1 MVNEKY
7 SVAEYERRFLL
18 SDVPAGL
25 SNPRQISDPNIDGTR
40 LRVRSVETPEGLV
53 LQRKLGH
60 RRRVAEEDPTVIWH
74 TSLYLNEAEYEML
87 SSLPGRTLTKTR
99 WTVDA
104 DGGSSSVDVFGG
116 VLVGLVML
124 EVDLAHIDGLNAFT
138 APSWAG
144 PDVTHNETSTA
155 GPLARLSADEL
166 EEALRRYEERRSPN
180 PVQ

>member
-74 TSLYLNEAEYEML
+74 TSLYLNEAE
-87 SSLPGRTLTKTR
+87 
-99 WTVDA
+99 
-104 DGGSSSVDVFGG
+104 
-116 VLVGLVML
+116 
-124 EVDLAHIDGLNAFT
+124 
-138 APSWAG
+138 
-144 PDVTHNETSTA
+144 
-155 GPLARLSADEL
+155 
-166 EEALRRYEERRSPN
+166 
-180 PVQ
+180 